1 MVVRAA
7 PPVELPPRV
16 LDAKRDRCGARER
29 CCAEKENESGRSR
42 SAKRLLSRVELR
54 NHLARRCLADGP
66 LEGAHNARGQGA
78 NAYRRKASTA
88 RRKSVVPRARMEA
101 FEHGREAGI
110 QRQIFHTPHP
120 VEENC
125 SAERRGGQE
134 ENELQ
139 FHIGPKIGISHGVI
153 SGTAITRPARP
164 RGRES
169 PVFPWSST
177 A

>member
-1 MVVRAA
+1 
-7 PPVELPPRV
+7 
-16 LDAKRDRCGARER
+16 
-29 CCAEKENESGRSR
+29 
-42 SAKRLLSRVELR
+42 
-54 NHLARRCLADGP
+54 
-66 LEGAHNARGQGA
+66 
-78 NAYRRKASTA
+78 
-88 RRKSVVPRARMEA
+88 
-101 FEHGREAGI
+101 
-110 QRQIFHTPHP
+110 

-153 SGTAITRPARP
+153 SRTAITRPARP